1 VTGQDGVAVGAV
13 LAGRY
18 RIELV
23 LGQRVRKGVGVSR
36 EAVGTVVTGAVM
48 WLTGGRPRER
58 AIAQIVP
65 VTYDRGSGLAT
76 TGRF

>member
-1 VTGQDGVAVGAV
+1 V

-36 EAVGTVVTGAVM
+36 EAVGAVVTGAADV
-48 WLTGGRPRER
+48 LTAQRPCER
-58 AIAQIVP
+58 GTARTVP
-65 VTYDRGSGLAT
+65 VTYDRGGGLAV